1 MDFRFAVK
9 TGHSPVPGK
18 DVRSS
23 LQKPFALLLMGR
35 LSKGSQQSSRTMYR
49 SQICSGQLLS
59 ETVEHRRLLMPDPV
73 FGSSRL
79 DGGGPA
85 VRSARRPRGG
95 SPCPPGLDD
104 KPSDWTFL
112 QRRQALPP
120 CGRGRCSTPRKW
132 PSNCSPPLPQQEG
145 FLRCASAEPRAC
157 WLCGSVEGGSFTQ
170 LSSLLLLV
178 RFTTCVLTTCMG
190 VHFHR

>member
-9 TGHSPVPGK
+9 TGYSPVPGK

-95 SPCPPGLDD
+95 GQTFPALQAWMISPRTGPFSSAARRCPRGAAAAA
-104 KPSDWTFL
+104 
-112 QRRQALPP
+112 QRRGSGPQIAVLHYLNRRVFSGALRRSRERAG
-120 CGRGRCSTPRKW
+120 CAG
-132 PSNCSPPLPQQEG
+132 L
-145 FLRCASAEPRAC
+145 LRV
-157 WLCGSVEGGSFTQ
+157 G
-170 LSSLLLLV
+170 
-178 RFTTCVLTTCMG
+178 VLHSCR
-190 VHFHR
+190 HSYYL